1 MSIYELA
8 ISWAGTTAE
17 WRSLRWE
24 LLACDEVLG
33 VFLTSSDSVVAVL
46 FDGERRE
53 FHAWASR
60 LAPCSASA
68 LPADSRHLHTHQ
80 KGASQ

>member
-1 MSIYELA
+1 MSIHELE
-8 ISWAGTTAE
+8 IGWAVTAAE
-17 WRSLRWE
+17 QRHLHWQ
-24 LLACDEVLG
+24 LLACDEVVG
-33 VFLTSSDSVVAVL
+33 VFLTSRDDALTVL
-46 FDGERRE
+46 FDGGPRE
-53 FHAWASR
+53 FHAWANR